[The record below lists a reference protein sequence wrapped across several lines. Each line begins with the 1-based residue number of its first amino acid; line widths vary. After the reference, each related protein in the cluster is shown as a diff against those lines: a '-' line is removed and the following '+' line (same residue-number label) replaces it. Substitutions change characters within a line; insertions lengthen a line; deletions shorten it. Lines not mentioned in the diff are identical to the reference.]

1 MTMSP
6 GTASAPDVR
15 AEMLLGAQ
23 TLATPAPPSKARGIT
38 SDLSVDEALL
48 LHAAGWE
55 PLDLVCGVAVMSVP
69 VGVWN
74 WGRGSIS
81 LASDAHDAAVDQAS
95 RQLRGECGKVH
106 GHGVVGVRVEV
117 SVRTHH
123 IDVELVG
130 TAVRPIGGKDP
141 RGTDA
146 AQAMPFVSDLSAR
159 DFTLLQRAGWMPVG
173 LAFGASFVYAPRR
186 TAGMAMKQSTQ
197 NVELTNYTEAM
208 YSARESAMEKM
219 QRSALQ
225 VGGQGVVEVKVT
237 EGPMSFARHAVGF
250 TAWGTAVR
258 LAAEAHQFVRP
269 ELVLPLDDA
278 VVTFEAESLRGC
290 STGPAPVSVGRDWDG
305 WARTFEAVHGPDA
318 FAALFASGGVFC
330 DPVTPW
336 TTDLHKVARDTDAI
350 FPDWAQRVDRIRGG
364 ADWAVFEWTGTGTF
378 TMGDGPGIPITMQ
391 GATVIDVDADG
402 KVTSWRDYLDT
413 NEPTQQIQAGLE
425 GQGGGELKGG
435 GD

>member
-1 MTMSP
+1 MTPEAGAGPTM
-6 GTASAPDVR
+6 DVR

-23 TLATPAPPSKARGIT
+23 ALAATAPPSQKRGIT

-55 PLDLVCGVAVMSVP
+55 PLDLVCGVAVVSVP

-81 LASDAHDAAVDQAS
+81 LASDAHDAAVDQATG
-95 RQLRGECGKVH
+95 QLRGECSKVH
-106 GHGVVGVRVEV
+106 GHGVVGVRFEV

-130 TAVRPIGGKDP
+130 TAVRPVDGRDA
-141 RGTDA
+141 RGNDA

-258 LAAEAHQFVRP
+258 LVAEAHQFVKP

-278 VVTFEAESLRGC
+278 VVTFEAESLRG
-290 STGPAPVSVGRDWDG
+290 AAKGR
-305 WARTFEAVHGPDA
+305 R
-318 FAALFASGGVFC
+318 
-330 DPVTPW
+330 
-336 TTDLHKVARDTDAI
+336 R
-350 FPDWAQRVDRIRGG
+350 
-364 ADWAVFEWTGTGTF
+364 
-378 TMGDGPGIPITMQ
+378 
-391 GATVIDVDADG
+391 
-402 KVTSWRDYLDT
+402 
-413 NEPTQQIQAGLE
+413 
-425 GQGGGELKGG
+425 
-435 GD
+435 

>member
-1 MTMSP
+1 MTP
-6 GTASAPDVR
+6 GANADAGLTGPDVR

-23 TLATPAPPSKARGIT
+23 ALATVPPPSQKRGIT

-55 PLDLVCGVAVMSVP
+55 PLDLVCGVAVVSVP

-74 WGRGSIS
+74 WGRGAIS
-81 LASDAHDAAVDQAS
+81 LASDAHDAAVALAAQ
-95 RQLRGECGKVH
+95 QLRGECGKVH

-130 TAVRPIGGKDP
+130 TAVRPIDGSDA
-141 RGTDA
+141 RGSDA
-146 AQAMPFVSDLSAR
+146 APAMPFVSDLSAR
-159 DFTLLQRAGWMPVG
+159 DFTLLRRAGWMPVG

-258 LAAEAHQFVRP
+258 LVAEAHQFVQP

-278 VVTFEAESLRGC
+278 VVTFEAESLRG
-290 STGPAPVSVGRDWDG
+290 A
-305 WARTFEAVHGPDA
+305 
-318 FAALFASGGVFC
+318 
-330 DPVTPW
+330 
-336 TTDLHKVARDTDAI
+336 
-350 FPDWAQRVDRIRGG
+350 RGG
-364 ADWAVFEWTGTGTF
+364 
-378 TMGDGPGIPITMQ
+378 
-391 GATVIDVDADG
+391 
-402 KVTSWRDYLDT
+402 RRR
-413 NEPTQQIQAGLE
+413 
-425 GQGGGELKGG
+425 
-435 GD
+435 

>member
-1 MTMSP
+1 MSADAA
-6 GTASAPDVR
+6 GAASPKADADVR

-23 TLATPAPPSKARGIT
+23 SMATAPPPPQRRGIT

-55 PLDLVCGVAVMSVP
+55 PLDLVCGVAVISVP

-81 LASDAHDAAVDQAS
+81 YASDAHDAAVEQAT
-95 RQLRGECGKVH
+95 RELRGECAKVR
-106 GHGVVGVRVEV
+106 GHGVVGVRFEV

-130 TAVRPIGGKDP
+130 TAVRPIDGTDAP
-141 RGTDA
+141 GTDA
-146 AQAMPFVSDLSAR
+146 ALAMPFVSDLSAR

-219 QRSALQ
+219 QRSALHA
-225 VGGQGVVEVKVT
+225 GGQGVVEVKVT
-237 EGPMSFARHAVGF
+237 EGPMSFARHVVGF

-258 LAAEAHQFVRP
+258 LVAEAHQFVRP

-278 VVTFEAESLRGC
+278 VVTFEAESLRG
-290 STGPAPVSVGRDWDG
+290 APGGR
-305 WARTFEAVHGPDA
+305 R
-318 FAALFASGGVFC
+318 
-330 DPVTPW
+330 
-336 TTDLHKVARDTDAI
+336 R
-350 FPDWAQRVDRIRGG
+350 
-364 ADWAVFEWTGTGTF
+364 
-378 TMGDGPGIPITMQ
+378 
-391 GATVIDVDADG
+391 
-402 KVTSWRDYLDT
+402 
-413 NEPTQQIQAGLE
+413 
-425 GQGGGELKGG
+425 
-435 GD
+435 